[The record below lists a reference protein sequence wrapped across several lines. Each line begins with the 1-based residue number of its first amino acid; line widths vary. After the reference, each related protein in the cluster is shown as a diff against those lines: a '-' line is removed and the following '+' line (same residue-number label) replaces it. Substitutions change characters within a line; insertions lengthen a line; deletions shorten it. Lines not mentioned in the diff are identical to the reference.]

1 MSANVCVTF
10 LHYRMLWLIGTAVLG
25 FTHAFSMQA
34 QLTTCASLLE
44 SPQLQFEQALED
56 VEASYGDS
64 VTLLCSIYG
73 APQAAITWYHR
84 GRVVA
89 SYSAPSVESAVH
101 TTRIASGLIETR
113 YTIPCVNRKTIGEYT
128 CQASSPCGEVISSNA
143 IVALSNAAR
152 GKTCNVTSAA
162 APTIAVS
169 TVSRLELVGTPVQ
182 LMCRASGVPK
192 PKVTWQRI
200 TDDDGVEEIDT
211 ESHMVLSN
219 GDLLVVADPWVVTE
233 SYRCTA
239 RNPNGSAS
247 ADSTVVFVDQ
257 N

>member
-1 MSANVCVTF
+1 
-10 LHYRMLWLIGTAVLG
+10 MLWLIGTAVLG

-152 GKTCNVTSAA
+152 EAQVQRAAPNDGDVSAA
-162 APTIAVS
+162 FRFV
-169 TVSRLELVGTPVQ
+169 
-182 LMCRASGVPK
+182 
-192 PKVTWQRI
+192 
-200 TDDDGVEEIDT
+200 DDRFC
-211 ESHMVLSN
+211 LSN
-219 GDLLVVADPWVVTE
+219 LNEEPFLI
-233 SYRCTA
+233 S
-239 RNPNGSAS
+239 
-247 ADSTVVFVDQ
+247 Q

>member
-152 GKTCNVTSAA
+152 G
-162 APTIAVS
+162 
-169 TVSRLELVGTPVQ
+169 
-182 LMCRASGVPK
+182 VPNSDLGPDSSLRFTQDK
-192 PKVTWQRI
+192 RFDAQQWIYLILIWGWTHI
-200 TDDDGVEEIDT
+200 EII
-211 ESHMVLSN
+211 
-219 GDLLVVADPWVVTE
+219 
-233 SYRCTA
+233 
-239 RNPNGSAS
+239 
-247 ADSTVVFVDQ
+247 
-257 N
+257 

>member
-1 MSANVCVTF
+1 MVISSTEHNMS
-10 LHYRMLWLIGTAVLG
+10 
-25 FTHAFSMQA
+25 
-34 QLTTCASLLE
+34 
-44 SPQLQFEQALED
+44 
-56 VEASYGDS
+56 
-64 VTLLCSIYG
+64 
-73 APQAAITWYHR
+73 AITWLHR

-89 SYSAPSVESAVH
+89 SHSAPSVESALH

-113 YTIPCVNRKTIGEYT
+113 YTIPCVNRKTLGEYT

-143 IVALSNAAR
+143 VVSLSNAAR
-152 GKTCNVTSAA
+152 GKTCNITSGT

-169 TVSRLELVGTPVQ
+169 TVSRLEIAGTPVQ

-192 PKVTWQRI
+192 PKITWQRL
-200 TDDDGVEEIDT
+200 TDDDSVEDIDT

-219 GDLLVVADPWVVTE
+219 GDLLVVADQSVVTE

-239 RNPNGSAS
+239 RNPSGSAT
-247 ADSTVVFVDQ
+247 ADSTVVYVDQ